1 MTTGENP
8 RLHFDIR
15 LIFGNNEAKFEAK
28 INSEFGKNAP
38 TYRSGDDF
46 LVANIYDDRQSFEV
60 GDLNIYRYGELT
72 SAEVDGVI
80 TAEVEGVTTVK
91 VDGVTAADV
100 DNVNISE
107 ISDIPI
113 IEVSDLIID
122 TSTENMSDTTIVRK
136 KSKNRLSYYFNKFL
150 GET

>member
-1 MTTGENP
+1 MTTGKNP

-15 LIFGNNEAKFEAK
+15 LIFDNNEAKFEAK

-46 LVANIYDDRQSFEV
+46 LVANIYDDRQPFEV
-60 GDLNIYRYGELT
+60 GDLNIYED
-72 SAEVDGVI
+72 VDGVI

-91 VDGVTAADV
+91 VDGVTTAEVED
-100 DNVNISE
+100 VNIAE
-107 ISDIPI
+107 VSDIPV

-136 KSKNRLSYYFNKFL
+136 K
-150 GET
+150 E